1 MIIISHNIILSA
13 AAAFGV
19 SLGLVLVMSCWE
31 QARRQHPLNLI
42 FLFLFTACE
51 SVLVATISSFYNTD
65 IVLMAA
71 GLTVGITVCLSLYA
85 MQTKRDFTA
94 AGGILFSL
102 LFALIGAGILSI
114 FIHSKVM
121 NIAIAGIGAA
131 VFACYIVFDVQL
143 MIGSGSYSISPDEYV
158 FAAIN
163 IYLVSGDRLAVAL
176 AVVSLHVKQLIAAPR
191 ASACTRA
198 QSAFLSYCHPCRRC
212 CRIAVARLGQL
223 CHTLASTLS
232 YSKRLECLFARSEVH
247 GMLALL
253 PV

>member
-1 MIIISHNIILSA
+1 MSYAYVPDEENGLGSALFDKSGPSIEFAEQEVRLGFIRKVFGLLSVQLAITA
-13 AAAFGV
+13 AVTAGFLFSPGVKSYVSTNQWTFWTAFGV

-71 GLTVGITVCLSLYA
+71 GLTVGVTLCLTLYA

-114 FIHSKVM
+114 FIHSKVV

-143 MIGSGSYSISPDEYV
+143 MVGSGSYSISPDEYV

-163 IYLVSGDRLAVAL
+163 IYLDIINLFLYLLRLL
-176 AVVSLHVKQLIAAPR
+176 QEI
-191 ASACTRA
+191 
-198 QSAFLSYCHPCRRC
+198 Q
-212 CRIAVARLGQL
+212 GNN
-223 CHTLASTLS
+223 
-232 YSKRLECLFARSEVH
+232 
-247 GMLALL
+247 
-253 PV
+253 